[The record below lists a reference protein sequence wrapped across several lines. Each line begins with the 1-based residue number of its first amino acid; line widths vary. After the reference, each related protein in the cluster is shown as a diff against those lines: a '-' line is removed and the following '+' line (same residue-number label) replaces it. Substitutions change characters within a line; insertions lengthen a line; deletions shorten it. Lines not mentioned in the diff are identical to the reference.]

1 MSDTETPPEPVVD
14 SKMTDDVVEKQE
26 TDETKSD
33 ATADGL
39 DVNGEQTLKGE
50 EAKSR

>member
-1 MSDTETPPEPVVD
+1 
-14 SKMTDDVVEKQE
+14 MTDVTVVEKQK

-39 DVNGEQTLKGE
+39 DVNGEQTRMEE